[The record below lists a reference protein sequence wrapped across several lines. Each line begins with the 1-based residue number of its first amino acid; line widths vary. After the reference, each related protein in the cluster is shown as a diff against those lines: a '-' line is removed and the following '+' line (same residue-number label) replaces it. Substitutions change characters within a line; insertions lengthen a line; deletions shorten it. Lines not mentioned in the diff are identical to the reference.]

1 MDFDN
6 LLSRLQRMCSK
17 SEKCEA
23 DIRKKLYQWDVS
35 EEEMGKIIHS
45 LKEYG
50 FINHQR
56 YARSFANDKMK
67 FNHWGKKKIEYAL
80 RTRKIETEYIQEAL
94 NAISEEEYERIIY
107 EEIEKKNKALKTPD
121 KSERKNKICNYLL
134 QKGFESGKVFEFI
147 ESKLRED
154 ESDQSE

>member
-6 LLSRLQRMCSK
+6 MLSRAQRLCSK

-23 DIRKKLYQWDVS
+23 DLRKKLYQWDAS
-35 EEEMGKIIHS
+35 EEEMEKVICS

-56 YARSFANDKMK
+56 YARSFANDKLK

-80 RTRKIETEYIQEAL
+80 RTKNIEAEYIQEAL
-94 NAISEEEYERIIY
+94 NGISEKEYERILY
-107 EEIEKKNKALKTPD
+107 EEIEKKNNSLKIPD
-121 KSERKNKICNYLL
+121 KNERKNKICNYLL
-134 QKGFESGKVFEFI
+134 RKGFESGKVFEFVDN
-147 ESKLRED
+147 KLSGETD
-154 ESDQSE
+154 NNMD